1 MKERSPTHG
10 SLALY
15 KRLMGWTRPYARGF
29 VAALAGMIL
38 AAATE
43 PVFPALMKYLLD
55 NGFSGQATLP
65 WWLAPAAIIGI
76 FVVRGIATFT
86 SGYALAWVATHVLKD
101 LRRAMYDKML
111 RLPSSEFQREAAGQL
126 ISRIAFE
133 IEGLRDATTRVLT
146 VVIRDTLV
154 VIGLLGWL
162 MYLNWRLTLVALV
175 LIPAMSVVV
184 RVFSRRMRSLSDQ
197 NLRQY
202 GELSHVVE
210 ESVQGYRVVKI
221 HGAYAQQGERFRQA
235 VERMRGV
242 AMRISVASGLTTP
255 VTQIV
260 AAIAMSVVI
269 SIALAQAQSNQTTV
283 GGFVSFVTAML
294 MLLAPLKHLADINGA
309 LQQGLAAAER
319 VFELIDRD
327 SEPDPGVRTI
337 ERAQGH
343 LRFERVG
350 FRYPGS
356 EVAALKDIEL
366 DIKPGEMVAFV
377 GGSGAGKTSLVNLV
391 PRFFS
396 PTTGR
401 ILLDDIPIETLTL
414 DSLRA
419 QIALVSQDVVLFD
432 DTVRAN
438 VAFGLGGAVDDA
450 RIRAALADAALE
462 RTVDAMP
469 GGLDAPV
476 GDRGTRLSGGQRQR
490 LALARALLKDAP
502 ILLLD
507 EATSALDSETEALV
521 QAALERTAA
530 NRTTLVVAHRLSTI
544 ERADRIVVMEHG
556 CIVEQGRHADL
567 LAAEGAYAR
576 LYRAQFREG

>member
-1 MKERSPTHG
+1 MKARSPTHG

-29 VAALAGMIL
+29 VFALAGMIL

-55 NGFSGQATLP
+55 NGFSGQAALP
-65 WWLAPAAIIGI
+65 WWQAPAAIIGI

-111 RLPSSEFQREAAGQL
+111 RLPSAEFQREAAGQL

-146 VVIRDTLV
+146 VVIRDSLV
-154 VIGLLGWL
+154 VIGLLAWL

-221 HGAYAQQGERFRQA
+221 YGAYAQQGERFRRA

-269 SIALAQAQSNQTTV
+269 SIALAQAQANQTTV

-319 VFELIDRD
+319 VFELIDRE
-327 SEPDPGVRTI
+327 SEPDPGTRTI
-337 ERAQGH
+337 ERARGH

-350 FRYPGS
+350 FRYAGT
-356 EVAALKDIEL
+356 EAAALQDIEL

-377 GGSGAGKTSLVNLV
+377 GGSGAGKTTLVNLV

-401 ILLDDIPIETLTL
+401 ILLDDVPIETLTL
-414 DSLRA
+414 ASLRS

-432 DTVRAN
+432 DSVRAN
-438 VAFGLGGAVDDA
+438 VAFGLEGSVDDA

-530 NRTTLVVAHRLSTI
+530 DRTTLVVAHRLSTI

-556 CIVEQGRHADL
+556 RIVEQGRHAEL
-567 LAAEGAYAR
+567 LAAGGAYAR
-576 LYRAQFREG
+576 LHAAQFRN